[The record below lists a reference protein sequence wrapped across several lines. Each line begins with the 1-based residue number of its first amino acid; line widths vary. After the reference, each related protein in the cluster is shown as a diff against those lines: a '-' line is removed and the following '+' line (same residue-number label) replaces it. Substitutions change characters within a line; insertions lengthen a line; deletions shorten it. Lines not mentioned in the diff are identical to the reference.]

1 MISLSI
7 MNHSILVNEFKRS
20 KLRHNRDDRFDK
32 SLVYISYI
40 NCSKVLIFLIQII
53 SDKLIEAIY

>member
-1 MISLSI
+1 MISSLI

-32 SLVYISYI
+32 SLIYISYA
-40 NCSKVLIFLIQII
+40 NRSKVLILSIQII
-53 SDKLIEAIY
+53 LDKLIEVIC